1 MPLRSLTN
9 SIATATWRLAGCAS
23 LALLVACQSGT
34 PDEPYANYL
43 DRLGRTL
50 SVAVPAITFSPIPRL
65 PRPAQLRLD
74 ISSGSLDALD
84 FLAISGCAVQVT
96 IGKRNSSLGRMARAS
111 QQLLLELEFLLL
123 APECIAWQR
132 KQGEAALAD
141 TLQAAWQ
148 TKRQQLPRLVF
159 NATLGGEEYR
169 ALWRIPVNPGDY
181 PAGTSSRVL
190 TALTAING
198 QVQRWLEGDYRAD
211 NLQFE
216 ILLSEVATGDGGA
229 LLQALSRQGDWL
241 EAADSMIATRMQK
254 GPLCRPGI
262 RPQSADILRNVVRK
276 YFIGDIQPRA
286 AALGS
291 RQYELL
297 PAVRALEDMLTDTLP
312 THYESWRVARHARLT
327 ELVAAPQRHV
337 EQLITIQRPCEVQ

>member
-1 MPLRSLTN
+1 MSVRSLKN
-9 SIATATWRLAGCAS
+9 CIATVTRRLAGCAG
-23 LALLVACQSGT
+23 LALLTACQSGA

-43 DRLGRTL
+43 ERLGRTL
-50 SVAVPAITFSPIPRL
+50 SVAVPAITFSSTPRL

-84 FLAISGCAVQVT
+84 FLALTGCAVQVT

-132 KQGEAALAD
+132 SQGEASLAD
-141 TLQAAWQ
+141 TLQAAWE

-169 ALWRIPVNPGDY
+169 ALWRIPVNPGAY
-181 PAGTSSRVL
+181 PAGISSRVPS
-190 TALTAING
+190 ALTAINS
-198 QVQRWLEGDYRAD
+198 QVRRWLEGDYRAD
-211 NLQFE
+211 NMQFE

-241 EAADSMIATRMQK
+241 EAADQMVATRMQK

-297 PAVRALEDMLTDTLP
+297 PAIRALEDMLSDTFP
-312 THYESWRVARHARLT
+312 TRYDSWRAERYARFAQ
-327 ELVAAPQRHV
+327 LVAAPQRHV
-337 EQLITIQRPCEVQ
+337 EQLITIQRPCEEQ